1 MEEEIINLS
10 RSGYALE
17 DIAGQLNL
25 SETYVFEVQIYL
37 QKDNGSIPFHLTIFK
52 KNILFNFNLFYL

>member
-25 SETYVFEVQIYL
+25 SETSVFEVQIY
-37 QKDNGSIPFHLTIFK
+37 I
-52 KNILFNFNLFYL
+52 